1 MEPQANL
8 QNSHTFE
15 LNEQELNEQELEM
28 ISGSGC
34 TTVTNYR
41 RNGSIRNTIT
51 TCS

>member
-1 MEPQANL
+1 MEPLANL
-8 QNSHTFE
+8 QHPPTLE
-15 LNEQELNEQELEM
+15 LSELELNEQELEI

-51 TCS
+51 TCG